1 MAKKYLQLGST
12 LKRLLFEKN
21 MKPIDLARELD
32 LPQPTIHRLVTGKS
46 TRPYKS
52 SLEPIA
58 NYFNISVDQLVGD
71 EPLLADWQPEP
82 VHDNQALQKIVIK
95 PIPLLPWAAI
105 SNLAM
110 ARKQAKKQLAIT
122 GNVGDECFAILMN
135 EHSMEPLFTRGTILI
150 FDPQKKAVDRSYVL
164 VKLAN
169 KEQFI
174 FRQLL
179 VDVDQS
185 YLKPLNPDTAIYKMR
200 LLNTDDTIIAT
211 LFESRTN
218 FDTDDENL
226 LLENNHGI

>member
-1 MAKKYLQLGST
+1 MAKKYLKLSTT
-12 LKRLLFEKN
+12 LKRLLFDKN

-58 NYFNISVDQLVGD
+58 HYFDISVDQLLGE
-71 EPLLADWQPEP
+71 EPLLAEWQAPEP
-82 VHDNQALQKIVIK
+82 SAHALQNIVIK
-95 PIPLLPWAAI
+95 TVPVIPWQSI
-105 SNLAM
+105 TELAV
-110 ARKQAKKQLAIT
+110 ARSKAKKQLAIT
-122 GNVGDECFAILMN
+122 GNISDECFAILMN
-135 EHSMEPLFTRGTILI
+135 DHAMEPLFTKGTILI
-150 FDPQKKAVDRSYVL
+150 FDPNKKYVDRSYVL

-169 KEQFI
+169 KDQFI

-200 LLNTDDTIIAT
+200 LLNADDTIVAT

-226 LLENNHGI
+226 LLENNHGL

>member
-1 MAKKYLQLGST
+1 MAKKYLQLSSI
-12 LKRLLFEKN
+12 LKKLLFEKN
-21 MKPIDLARELD
+21 MKPIDLARELE

-58 NYFNISVDQLVGD
+58 DYFDISVDQLIGE
-71 EPLLADWQPEP
+71 EPLLADWQPKK
-82 VHDNQALQKIVIK
+82 VNASALQNIVIK
-95 PIPLLPWAAI
+95 TVPLIAWQGITDL
-105 SNLAM
+105 ST
-110 ARKQAKKQLAIT
+110 ARHQAKKQIAIT
-122 GNVGDECFAILMN
+122 GNISDQCFAILMN
-135 EHSMEPLFTRGTILI
+135 DHAMEPLFTKGTILI
-150 FDPQKKAVDRSYVL
+150 FDPHKKSVDRSYVL

-179 VDVDQS
+179 VDIDQQ

-200 LLNTDDTIIAT
+200 LLNSDDTIIAT

-218 FDTDDENL
+218 FDTDDEDL
-226 LLENNHGI
+226 LLENSHGV